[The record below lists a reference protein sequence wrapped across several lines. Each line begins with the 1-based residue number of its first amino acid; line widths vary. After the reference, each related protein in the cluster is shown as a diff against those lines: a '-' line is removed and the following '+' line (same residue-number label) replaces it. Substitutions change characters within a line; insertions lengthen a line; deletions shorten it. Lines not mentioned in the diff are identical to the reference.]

1 MYMYISY
8 SDIQMYFM
16 LLVIITQNRLANCNA
31 TIYNKL
37 SFS

>member
-1 MYMYISY
+1 MYISY

-16 LLVIITQNRLANCNA
+16 LLVIITQNRLANYNA
-31 TIYNKL
+31 AIYSKL

>member
-1 MYMYISY
+1 MYISY

-16 LLVIITQNRLANCNA
+16 PLVIITQNRLANCNVA
-31 TIYNKL
+31 IYSKL

>member
-1 MYMYISY
+1 MYISY

-16 LLVIITQNRLANCNA
+16 LLVIITQNSLANCNA